1 MQAALA
7 NVPDGKHASSRVGP
21 ALFGAGIGRK
31 PFSGAEWDLGLGCQ
45 RPRRSHAAPATN
57 RRGTRPPARKRHPA
71 PRRVGPTRGHLP
83 RLPRLLSS
91 SSPALHTR
99 ASTRY
104 NSSSLSTREK
114 GTRMQQQLTK
124 QTPEGFLL
132 VGRIDAPEQPKA
144 AAVIVHGLCE
154 HFGRY
159 DYVTQRLLEAG
170 YAVVRFDHR
179 GHGRSMGKKVWYD
192 DRTQIVSDTD
202 LFVEEARAQ
211 FPDLPVFMI
220 GHSMGGFG
228 AASYGTAHPGKLDGY
243 VLSGAWTRDHAGLA
257 SGAVEQGLD
266 PETYIPNELGD
277 GVCSDP
283 AVGEAYLADPF
294 VIKEFSVALLR
305 AVHDGHLWLRAQAA
319 DFADPVLL
327 LHGGDDGLVSP
338 QDSIDMFREA
348 SSADKSLRIYAGLY
362 HEIFNEFKKDRVIR
376 DAIEWLDDHVR

>member
-1 MQAALA
+1 
-7 NVPDGKHASSRVGP
+7 
-21 ALFGAGIGRK
+21 
-31 PFSGAEWDLGLGCQ
+31 
-45 RPRRSHAAPATN
+45 
-57 RRGTRPPARKRHPA
+57 
-71 PRRVGPTRGHLP
+71 
-83 RLPRLLSS
+83 
-91 SSPALHTR
+91 
-99 ASTRY
+99 
-104 NSSSLSTREK
+104 
-114 GTRMQQQLTK
+114 MQQQLTK

-266 PETYIPNELGD
+266 PETYIPN
-277 GVCSDP
+277 
-283 AVGEAYLADPF
+283 A
-294 VIKEFSVALLR
+294 LR
-305 AVHDGHLWLRAQAA
+305 AVHDGRLWLRAQAA

>member
-1 MQAALA
+1 
-7 NVPDGKHASSRVGP
+7 
-21 ALFGAGIGRK
+21 
-31 PFSGAEWDLGLGCQ
+31 
-45 RPRRSHAAPATN
+45 
-57 RRGTRPPARKRHPA
+57 
-71 PRRVGPTRGHLP
+71 
-83 RLPRLLSS
+83 
-91 SSPALHTR
+91 
-99 ASTRY
+99 
-104 NSSSLSTREK
+104 
-114 GTRMQQQLTK
+114 MQQQLTK

-179 GHGRSMGKKVWYD
+179 GHGRSMDKKVWYD

-243 VLSGAWTRDHAGLA
+243 VLSGAWTRDHTGLA

-266 PETYIPNELGD
+266 PEMYIPNELGD

-294 VIKEFSVALLR
+294 VVKEFSVALLR

-338 QDSIDMFREA
+338 QDSIDMFREV
-348 SSADKSLRIYAGLY
+348 SSKDKSLRIYAGLR

>member
-1 MQAALA
+1 
-7 NVPDGKHASSRVGP
+7 
-21 ALFGAGIGRK
+21 
-31 PFSGAEWDLGLGCQ
+31 
-45 RPRRSHAAPATN
+45 
-57 RRGTRPPARKRHPA
+57 
-71 PRRVGPTRGHLP
+71 
-83 RLPRLLSS
+83 
-91 SSPALHTR
+91 
-99 ASTRY
+99 
-104 NSSSLSTREK
+104 
-114 GTRMQQQLTK
+114 MQQQLTK
-124 QTPEGFLL
+124 QAPEGFLL
-132 VGRIDAPEQPKA
+132 VGRIDAPERPKA
-144 AAVIVHGLCE
+144 AIVIVHGLCE

-243 VLSGAWTRDHAGLA
+243 VLSGAWTRDHTGLA

-266 PETYIPNELGD
+266 PEMYIPNELGD

-294 VIKEFSVALLR
+294 VVKEFSVALLR
-305 AVHDGHLWLRAQAA
+305 AVHD
-319 DFADPVLL
+319 
-327 LHGGDDGLVSP
+327 
-338 QDSIDMFREA
+338 SIDMFCEV
-348 SSADKSLRIYAGLY
+348 SSKDKSLRIYAGLR
-362 HEIFNEFKKDRVIR
+362 HEIFIEF
-376 DAIEWLDDHVR
+376 

>member
-1 MQAALA
+1 
-7 NVPDGKHASSRVGP
+7 
-21 ALFGAGIGRK
+21 
-31 PFSGAEWDLGLGCQ
+31 
-45 RPRRSHAAPATN
+45 
-57 RRGTRPPARKRHPA
+57 
-71 PRRVGPTRGHLP
+71 
-83 RLPRLLSS
+83 
-91 SSPALHTR
+91 
-99 ASTRY
+99 
-104 NSSSLSTREK
+104 
-114 GTRMQQQLTK
+114 MQQQLTK

-144 AAVIVHGLCE
+144 AVVIVHGLCE

-243 VLSGAWTRDHAGLA
+243 VLSGAWTRDHASLA

-294 VIKEFSVALLR
+294 VIKEFSVARR
-305 AVHDGHLWLRAQAA
+305 ARRPPLAARAGRRFRRPGASAA
-319 DFADPVLL
+319 RRRRRP
-327 LHGGDDGLVSP
+327 GQP
-338 QDSIDMFREA
+338 
-348 SSADKSLRIYAGLY
+348 AGQ
-362 HEIFNEFKKDRVIR
+362 HR
-376 DAIEWLDDHVR
+376 HVPRSVVG